1 VLTIAA
7 DPKHLGARIG
17 ITAVL
22 HTCEREAELLPVPY
36 FHVVFTLP
44 ARIAAIA
51 YQNKAVVYDLL
62 FKAGEQ
68 ATYTH
73 AQLIRMDNRF
83 RARLVRAFK
92 RGEESRASAAQAYV
106 IPSRSLTELLA
117 FPAPLW

>member
-1 VLTIAA
+1 MSATNGK
-7 DPKHLGARIG
+7 PRGRPPHRHSK
-17 ITAVL
+17 
-22 HTCEREAELLPVPY
+22 AELPKPG
-36 FHVVFTLP
+36 
-44 ARIAAIA
+44 
-51 YQNKAVVYDLL
+51 D
-62 FKAGEQ
+62 EQ